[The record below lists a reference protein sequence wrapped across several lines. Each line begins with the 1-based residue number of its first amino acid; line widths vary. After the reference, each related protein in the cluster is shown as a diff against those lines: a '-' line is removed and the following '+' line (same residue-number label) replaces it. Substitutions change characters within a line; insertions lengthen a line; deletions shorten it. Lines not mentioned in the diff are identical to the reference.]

1 MQAKPK
7 QISEKNTKSEIL
19 QAYQE
24 LIQQVTQSIEP
35 DSVSLERK
43 QVIDSAAKDTIE
55 KVVQDLTSLRLSVNQ
70 TIGNLTEKFTEET
83 EKLSNLQKAI
93 QLADTELEEVQRIKV
108 VSGMLQKLIE
118 THKQKEEELNQEIE
132 RKRNQ
137 WGISQK
143 NSIS

>member
-93 QLADTELEEVQRIKV
+93 QLADTELE
-108 VSGMLQKLIE
+108 
-118 THKQKEEELNQEIE
+118 
-132 RKRNQ
+132 
-137 WGISQK
+137 
-143 NSIS
+143 